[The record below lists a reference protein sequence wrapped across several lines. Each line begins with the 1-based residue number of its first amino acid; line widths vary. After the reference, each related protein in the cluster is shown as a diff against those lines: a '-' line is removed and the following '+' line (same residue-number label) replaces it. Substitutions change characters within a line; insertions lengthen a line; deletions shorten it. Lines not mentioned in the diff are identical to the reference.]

1 MSRQTARA
9 SAGPD
14 RQSLYDEI
22 TTQGGTVFGL

>member
-9 SAGPD
+9 SGPD

-22 TTQGGTVFGL
+22 TAQGGTVFGL